1 MDDKALWSVVIRAAL
16 MVLRA
21 IDARFGCGIFRHDTN
36 RIDKAA

>member
-1 MDDKALWSVVIRAAL
+1 MEERAFWATFIRAAL

-21 IDARFGCGIFRHDTN
+21 IDARWQCGIFKHDTN